1 MGGGNDVEQCGS
13 DSFAVGGRAPSAGGS
28 SKGENFRNDN
38 GVRME
43 LVMSHEVQQV
53 LEMARSLTTEQRK
66 ELLLT
71 LEQELSDSDVQ
82 PTANRL
88 DSIRGKFA
96 HLPGSV
102 NEFLAQKRED
112 MERER

>member
-1 MGGGNDVEQCGS
+1 M
-13 DSFAVGGRAPSAGGS
+13 
-28 SKGENFRNDN
+28 K
-38 GVRME
+38 

-53 LEMARSLTTEQRK
+53 LEMVRSLTTEQRK
-66 ELLLT
+66 ELLRT
-71 LEQELSDSDVQ
+71 LEQEICESDVQ

-102 NEFLAQKRED
+102 DEFLARKRED
-112 MERER
+112 TEREL